1 MSNTDS
7 RQPINRMSAKELV
20 IHRNSP
26 ITPVEGKNGAKSFF
40 ICGRNADGSQR
51 VGFMSD
57 RAIAQ
62 WKSQGSNIDLDSFQY
77 AEMPGT
83 DKAGNPAYIP
93 CLMVKGNGGNALQS
107 AGMELLRK
115 E

>member
-20 IHRNSP
+20 IKRNSV
-26 ITPVEGKNGAKSFF
+26 ITPVPGKNGGKPFF
-40 ICGRNADGSQR
+40 ICGRNTDGSQR

-57 RAIAQ
+57 RAFAL
-62 WKSQGSNIDLDSFQY
+62 WKSQGNNVKLEDFQY

-83 DKAGNPAYIP
+83 DANGKPAYIP
-93 CLMVKGNGGNALQS
+93 CLMVKGTGGNALHT

>member
-26 ITPVEGKNGAKSFF
+26 ITPVKGQNGKKSFF
-40 ICGRNADGSQR
+40 ICGRNADGSSR

-62 WKSQGSNIDLDSFQY
+62 WEAQGSNVNLEDFQY

-83 DKAGNPAYIP
+83 DANGKPAYIP
-93 CLMVKGNGGNALQS
+93 CLMVKGTGGNALHT

>member
-1 MSNTDS
+1 MSETDN

-20 IHRNSP
+20 IKRNSP

-40 ICGRNADGSQR
+40 LCGKNADGTSR

-57 RAIAQ
+57 RAIAR
-62 WKSQGSNIDLDSFQY
+62 WKESDATLDDFQY

-83 DKAGNPAYIP
+83 DKQGNPTYIP
-93 CLMVKGNGGNALQS
+93 CLMIVGSGSNALQS
-107 AGMELLRK
+107 KGMELLRK